1 MTEIKPEDLI
11 ITVYP
16 THPQGRGGMWCGHQH
31 ESGIQVYH
39 KPRGITVKCDDH
51 RSQHKNKNDCIVILK
66 DLLTPFTEGDI
77 VVTEYGLGEVLYFDF
92 DSCWF
97 KLEDG
102 VEHCVFTDQLF
113 HTEEGYKYVTKS
125 LVTDELDALE
135 KEYEE
140 KRKGLVE
147 KLRSL

>member
-39 KPRGITVKCDDH
+39 KPSEITVKCDDH
-51 RSQHKNKNDCIVILK
+51 RSQHKNKNECIVILK
-66 DLLTPFTEGDI
+66 DLLTPFYIGDI
-77 VVTEYGLGEVLYFDF
+77 IFTSTGIGEVLDEYS
-92 DSCWF
+92 DSWF
-97 KLEDG
+97 ICKNNEYTL
-102 VEHCVFTDQLF
+102 HTDEMG
-113 HTEEGYKYVTKS
+113 HTEEGYKYKAKQGINK
-125 LVTDELDALE
+125 ELDALE

>member
-11 ITVYP
+11 ITTYVEP
-16 THPQGRGGMWCGHQH
+16 KQGGMHVYQPD
-31 ESGIQVYH
+31 SGVKVYH
-39 KPRGITVKCDDH
+39 KPSEITVKCDDH
-51 RSQHKNKNDCIVILK
+51 RSQHKNKNECIVILK

-113 HTEEGYKYVTKS
+113 HTEEGYKYVAKS
-125 LVTDELDALE
+125 LVTEELDALD

-140 KRKGLVE
+140 KRKGLID